1 MTLFVTLI
9 YFVVCLLLI
18 VLVLM
23 QHGKGADIG
32 VSLGGGASNTVFG
45 ARGAGTFLTRV
56 TTGSAILFMILA
68 FGLARCSTTA
78 NENFLESTTPASAGK
93 KEAAPPTPPASTTPG
108 EAPSGFEAVEPPKP
122 SAEPPAPPAPP
133 EPPPAK

>member
-1 MTLFVTLI
+1 MTVFLTII

-68 FGLARCSTTA
+68 FGLARCAS
-78 NENFLESTTPASAGK
+78 EVESGSDLLSAPVAPKAEK
-93 KEAAPPTPPASTTPG
+93 KAEAPAAPPAEESKPAEPG
-108 EAPSGFEAVEPPKP
+108 APPSGFEAVEPPKP
-122 SAEPPAPPAPP
+122 AEPAPT
-133 EPPPAK
+133 PPPAK